1 MSNQIECPNCGHH
14 FDVENV
20 IYHQA
25 EEKLKKEFAKK
36 AEEQQK
42 ILLSAKMDFEKE
54 KEAFDVK
61 KEKENEIFKERLE
74 AKVREERTK
83 IQQQTQEEN
92 GEKMKALLEENEK
105 RKSENLDLKRKEI
118 EILKKEQQLKEQQEE
133 LTMQMEKQMLE
144 KRNEIELEIKKKE
157 QEKSELR
164 IKEYEKKLDD
174 QKRLIEEMQRKAE
187 QGSMQLQGEIQ
198 ELALEELL
206 RKAFPH
212 DLIDEVSKGIRG
224 ADAIQTV
231 VNPLQQV
238 CGKIMYE
245 SKRTKAFSEQWIDK
259 LKEDQRNEG
268 ATLAVI
274 VTETMPKDMEK
285 FGRKDGVWICTFSE
299 VMPLV
304 YVLREMLLREF
315 SAKSAEEN
323 KGDKMSLLYGYLI
336 SEEFK
341 GRIEGIVE
349 GFSDLKSDLDREK
362 RAMQKIWKERE
373 KQIEKVIGNTI
384 DMYSAIR
391 GIAGNSVKRIDS
403 LELGSNLL
411 ED

>member
-285 FGRKDGVWICTFSE
+285 FGRKDG
-299 VMPLV
+299 L
-304 YVLREMLLREF
+304 
-315 SAKSAEEN
+315 
-323 KGDKMSLLYGYLI
+323 
-336 SEEFK
+336 
-341 GRIEGIVE
+341 
-349 GFSDLKSDLDREK
+349 
-362 RAMQKIWKERE
+362 
-373 KQIEKVIGNTI
+373 
-384 DMYSAIR
+384 DMYFF
-391 GIAGNSVKRIDS
+391 
-403 LELGSNLL
+403 
-411 ED
+411 